1 MREIKFRAWDS
12 EYSIMFDSG
21 VFIEA
26 DGAIYESAKRT
37 YDTPNTEIALVN
49 FPVMQFTELQ
59 DKNGVDIYEGD
70 IVGKSSDK
78 FCAKGVVSYHHG
90 AWMVMEAIDRYFGLY
105 FYLYECQVI
114 GNIYENPE
122 MIDKA
127 GVLEL

>member
-49 FPVMQFTELQ
+49 FPVMQYVGLK
-59 DKNGVDIYEGD
+59 DVGGVEIYEGD
-70 IVGKSSDK
+70 IVYLGGYGNYLCEFPFLQLYD
-78 FCAKGVVSYHHG
+78 A
-90 AWMVMEAIDRYFGLY
+90 VMESDVGLI
-105 FYLYECQVI
+105 L
-114 GNIYENPE
+114 GNIFQNPE
-122 MIDKA
+122 LLKDA
-127 GVLEL
+127 SDSL